1 MKRPRI
7 ALWIK
12 WRYSGTNWIGY
23 RPKCPNWLWRWAV
36 RRVDRW
42 QKHRDRVAIAC
53 IREMQPNIREGF
65 ARLARLRKELE
76 DDRDVP

>member
-12 WRYSGTNWIGY
+12 QQHRKTAWYYPPLPFAWV
-23 RPKCPNWLWRWAV
+23 PDWLARWAV

-42 QKHRDRVAIAC
+42 Q
-53 IREMQPNIREGF
+53 EGSLF
-65 ARLARLRKELE
+65 TIGEETTLGKIVEIDHDKKTITVE
-76 DDRDVP
+76 